1 MSNLKLAVKLIVFFL
16 LIVSCSDN
24 REEQETINIEENT
37 VEAIDLG
44 QILGEM
50 EYITIDIPTDKPL
63 LGRVQK
69 LIFADNMMFISDYRS
84 IHWFDLS
91 GRNLGT
97 LARYGRGHGEY
108 MGIQDFEVYDNL
120 LYILDNSKKV
130 SVYDLEGLCLKSQ
143 IIEFYPAS
151 LHILS
156 KDKLLLTSAYQS
168 DVDKFHLFSTES
180 LMSEGSFNPINK
192 SEITWRHFRGQ
203 RNFFTV
209 GNELLFNEPMNNII
223 YKLSDDSLRIKY
235 KFNLLGRNAPE
246 QFWLNEYESIMD
258 ISLKANENKYCYGI
272 PNFAEIGDNLLLTYT
287 DSGKFRICHYNRKE
301 KYSAQSDKIQ
311 IKDLE
316 LIVSLEDCI
325 LAFNDDR
332 TPAIVISAE
341 GLSEDI
347 KQKKLHVDADYD
359 DIIICVNKL

>member
-1 MSNLKLAVKLIVFFL
+1 MFKLKLTIKVLISFL
-16 LIVSCSDN
+16 LIISCSEN
-24 REEQETINIEENT
+24 REEQEFIYIEENSID
-37 VEAIDLG
+37 AIDLG
-44 QILGEM
+44 KILGEL
-50 EYITIDIPTDKPL
+50 EYITIDIPADKPL

-69 LIFADNMMFISDYRS
+69 LIFEDSLIFISDYRS
-84 IHWFDLS
+84 IHWFDIRGEYLS
-91 GRNLGT
+91 SLSRN
-97 LARYGRGHGEY
+97 GRGQGEY

-130 SVYDLEGLCLKSQ
+130 SVYNLEGLCMKSQ

-168 DVDKFHLFSTES
+168 DGDKFHLFSTES
-180 LMSEGSFNPINK
+180 LLREGSFNQIKK

-203 RNFFTV
+203 RNFFNV
-209 GNELLFNEPMNNII
+209 GNELLFHEPMNNTI
-223 YKLSDDSLRIKY
+223 YNLSNDSLIVKY

-258 ISLKANENKYCYGI
+258 IALKANENKYCYGI
-272 PNFAEIGDNLLLTYT
+272 PNFAEIGDNLILTYT

-301 KYSAQSDKIQ
+301 KYSAQSDKIA
-311 IKDLE
+311 IKELE
-316 LIVSLEDCI
+316 LTVPLEECI

-332 TPAIVISAE
+332 TSAIVISAE
-341 GLSEDI
+341 GLSENV
-347 KQKKLHVDADYD
+347 KQNKLQVDANYD
-359 DIIICVNKL
+359 DIIICVKKL